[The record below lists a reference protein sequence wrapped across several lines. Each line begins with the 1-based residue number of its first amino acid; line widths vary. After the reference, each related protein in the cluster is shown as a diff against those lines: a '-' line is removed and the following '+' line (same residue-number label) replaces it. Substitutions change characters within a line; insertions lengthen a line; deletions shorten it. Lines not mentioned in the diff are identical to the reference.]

1 MKKPYAII
9 VSLKRAEHISYG
21 GGVCWEPWGPF
32 SHSIT
37 QHLQYLCREPP
48 AEGGGVTGAK

>member
-1 MKKPYAII
+1 MINII
-9 VSLKRAEHISYG
+9 SCVISVLNTYIYG

-37 QHLQYLCREPP
+37 QHLQYLCLEPP
-48 AEGGGVTGAK
+48 ADGGGVTGAK

>member
-1 MKKPYAII
+1 MMNTY
-9 VSLKRAEHISYG
+9 VYG

-37 QHLQYLCREPP
+37 QHLQYLCLDPP
-48 AEGGGVTGAK
+48 ADGGGVTGAK